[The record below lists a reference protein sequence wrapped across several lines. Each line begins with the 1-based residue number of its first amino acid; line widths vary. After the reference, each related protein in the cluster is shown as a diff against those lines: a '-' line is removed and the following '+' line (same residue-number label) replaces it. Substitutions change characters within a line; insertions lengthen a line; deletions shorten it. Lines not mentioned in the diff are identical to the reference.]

1 MTAFTVNTTTAST
14 MMMSLR
20 LGITRRGFMLAAMLC
35 AMALGVLLS
44 SVTTAKAGQ
53 EMIAAVVND
62 DVITFSDV
70 NDRMTLII
78 RSSGMPDTDEMRE
91 RLAPQIL
98 GALIEEQL
106 MLQEGHRN
114 DIEVTEEDI
123 EAGFAQIAAQNGVSG
138 EEFRMM
144 IEGSGVNVG
153 TMLRQIESQIAWGKS
168 VQQVIRPRITVTDA
182 DVDDAFSRLRSRIGR
197 TEYLLAMILI
207 PVEDPR
213 EANNI
218 RDMSYQMARDI
229 QAQAVPFSRI
239 AQQFSK
245 AAGADQGGDIGWVQ
259 DDQLDPKI
267 LAVVASM
274 QERQV
279 SDPIQTQ
286 NGYHIVM
293 MRDKR
298 TISEENFPSSE
309 EMLNVIGTERLER
322 MQRRHMQDLRSSAFI
337 ETRV

>member
-1 MTAFTVNTTTAST
+1 
-14 MMMSLR
+14 MMSPQF
-20 LGITRRGFMLAAMLC
+20 GTTRRAFMLFAMLC
-35 AMALGVLLS
+35 AVSFGFVLS
-44 SVTTAKAGQ
+44 AVTTAKAGQ

-62 DVITFSDV
+62 DVITLSDV
-70 NDRMTLII
+70 SDRMTLII

-98 GALIEEQL
+98 GTLIEEQL
-106 MLQEGHRN
+106 MLQEGRRN
-114 DIEVTEEDI
+114 EIEITEEEI
-123 EAGFAQIAAQNGVSG
+123 EAGFAQVAMQNNISA

-229 QAQAVPFSRI
+229 QGQAVPFSRI

-267 LAVVASM
+267 LAAVAAM
-274 QERQV
+274 EKMQV

-286 NGYHIVM
+286 SGYHIVM

-298 TISEENFPSSE
+298 TISEENFPSSA
-309 EMLNVIGTERLER
+309 EMLNMIGTERLER